1 MDLVVMGEC
10 ADFDSNIHTYIYKRR
25 ERKADECDSTCIYIS
40 VYVCVCVYVYIYI
53 GEDAWWIYH
62 EGYRRQVR
70 SWPVNPL
77 ESAAKWITARHEEWK
92 KRQQRD
98 THTSVKTTAASNE
111 STGVK
116 KRRQKRGGG
125 KRGNDDKDK
134 EAVNE
139 RKEAFVVA
147 DFGCGEAELA
157 SRLGTIP
164 SCTFHSF
171 DLVKAN
177 AHVTRCSMTN
187 VPLEAESVDAAVFC
201 LSLMGTD
208 YGDALLEARRVL
220 CDGGGLFVAEVRSRF
235 AGDGH
240 ATSTHST
247 DSTVL
252 RGFLSALKSAG
263 FVVVPRECDL
273 SSNSHFFSVACTLRK
288 SRASAAKSIQWPAL
302 KACTY
307 KKR

>member
-1 MDLVVMGEC
+1 M
-10 ADFDSNIHTYIYKRR
+10 
-25 ERKADECDSTCIYIS
+25 
-40 VYVCVCVYVYIYI
+40 YVCMYVCI

-98 THTSVKTTAASNE
+98 VHTSAKTKTASNDNN
-111 STGVK
+111 TGVK
-116 KRRQKRGGG
+116 KRRHKRGG
-125 KRGNDDKDK
+125 KSGNDDDNGNGDK
-134 EAVNE
+134 VNE
-139 RKEAFVVA
+139 RKAFVVA

-157 SRLGTIP
+157 SRLGTTP
-164 SCTFHSF
+164 SSCTFHSF

-177 AHVTRCSMTN
+177 AHVTRCSMTD
-187 VPLEAESVDAAVFC
+187 VPLEADSVDAAVFC

-247 DSTVL
+247 DSAVL

-288 SRASAAKSIQWPAL
+288 SRSSDANTIQWPAL